1 MNNVS
6 ESVFYKVLLM
16 TTKPQNLLR
25 SLLLIPY
32 FAWGIA
38 LLFAYLVSASA
49 ENLYTPNAFLEALGG
64 VASFYTVGI
73 VLWGIPYTILAIG
86 LLLWSINKPAPTI
99 YKVFIFAPFLL
110 SILMAVEIALVSFW
124 PPQAPSLE
132 GLMDFLSYILVA
144 VIPTLIIGYGFV
156 GVGGIL
162 YKAIRHLNLIRTEGE
177 AK

>member
-1 MNNVS
+1 
-6 ESVFYKVLLM
+6 M

-38 LLFAYLVSASA
+38 LLFVYLVSVSA
-49 ENLYTPNAFLEALGG
+49 ENSHTPNAFLDALTG
-64 VASFYTVGI
+64 VASFYSVGI
-73 VLWGIPYTILAIG
+73 VLWGIPFTILAVG

-99 YKVFIFAPFLL
+99 YKVFVFSPFLL
-110 SILMAVEIALVSFW
+110 SILTVVEIALISFW

-132 GLMDFLSYILVA
+132 GLMGFLSYILVA
-144 VIPTLIIGYGFV
+144 VIPTLIFGYGFV
-156 GVGGIL
+156 GVGGII
-162 YKAIRHLNLIRTEGE
+162 YKAMRYLNLIRTEGE